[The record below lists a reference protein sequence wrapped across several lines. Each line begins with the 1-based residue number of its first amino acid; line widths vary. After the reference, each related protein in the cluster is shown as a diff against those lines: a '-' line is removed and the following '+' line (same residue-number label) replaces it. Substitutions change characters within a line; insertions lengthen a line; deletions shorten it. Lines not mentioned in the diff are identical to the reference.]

1 MGKPKGG
8 LDGRGH
14 RVWRKKGRASAR
26 LGISSLFFRS
36 RCERSKAFF
45 CLVFL
50 GHHLWHMEVP
60 WRGVKLELHLPTYA
74 TATAMPDPSCTCHLR
89 HSLQQCQIL
98 NPLSE
103 ARGRTRALMN
113 TSQVLNPLS
122 HNRNSSKA
130 FVACVFSEALWR

>member
-14 RVWRKKGRASAR
+14 RVWRRKGRASAR

-60 WRGVKLELHLPTYA
+60 WRGVELELHLPTYA

-98 NPLSE
+98 NPLSKAKDRIHILTE
-103 ARGRTRALMN
+103 
-113 TSQVLNPLS
+113 TSWVLNWLNYHNNSPLYFKKKIFE
-122 HNRNSSKA
+122 SSL
-130 FVACVFSEALWR
+130 VA